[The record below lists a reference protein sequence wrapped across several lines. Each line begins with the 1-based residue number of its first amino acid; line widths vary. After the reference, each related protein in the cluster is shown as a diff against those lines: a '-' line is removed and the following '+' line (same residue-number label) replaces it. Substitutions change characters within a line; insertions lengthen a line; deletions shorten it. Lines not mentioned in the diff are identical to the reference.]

1 VSAESPARLCP
12 QGTKGHAQNYF
23 DGKITAKLKSKKI
36 FLLRHGQTDYNKKG
50 IVQGSGIDAPLNET
64 GYWQAE
70 QFWNHYGKFPFGR
83 VYTSALQRTQQT
95 VSRFIEQGIP
105 HVQFEGLNEINW
117 GVKEGKESSREDHDE
132 YMKVVSA
139 WQSGELHVMIEGG
152 ESPLDVQK
160 RQEVVLEYLRKEE
173 EAENILVCMHGRAMR
188 ILLCLMLN
196 YPLSEMDRFA
206 HDNTS
211 LYKLTFTGSMF
222 VLDDYNNL
230 LHLNGKELK

>member
-1 VSAESPARLCP
+1 MENFPSGGYIPRPCSGPNKPYRA
-12 QGTKGHAQNYF
+12 
-23 DGKITAKLKSKKI
+23 
-36 FLLRHGQTDYNKKG
+36 LLNR
-50 IVQGSGIDAPLNET
+50 A
-64 GYWQAE
+64 
-70 QFWNHYGKFPFGR
+70 F
-83 VYTSALQRTQQT
+83 
-95 VSRFIEQGIP
+95 P

-188 ILLCLMLN
+188 IFLCLMLN